1 MSFAT
6 RGMTRGSSSSLR
18 QTKATPNSYF
28 SNSSV
33 LDYKPGI
40 SFGAPVHPQF
50 DTATDSKYSL
60 TLDKTGHT
68 VNMHISGVDHPELHT
83 NCETDNCV
91 RRDLQEDSSAPVHRL
106 EMSELAGKISRE
118 MVAGAQTTR
127 KTRNAKAKPLQT
139 TTDATETPTCV
150 ADLEI
155 GLAHHTGVLQRTQAS
170 IQALQDDIQSMQTNI
185 ADNTDTIA
193 VMDSGLNNHKTALL
207 QQRSAF
213 DTINGSMTEM
223 NEGMN
228 NHKYEIRELKKQ
240 TNNGTDLNTKL
251 DGMHSGLVSHAKAI
265 TSMQS
270 TLSKFDVDT
279 SAIPRVCT
287 NVDSARLGAMLSEHK
302 RRQ

>member
-6 RGMTRGSSSSLR
+6 RGMTRGSSSGLR

-28 SNSSV
+28 SNTGV

-83 NCETDNCV
+83 NCETANCV
-91 RRDLQEDSSAPVHRL
+91 RRDLQEDTSAPVHRL

-155 GLAHHTGVLQRTQAS
+155 GLAHHTGVLQRAVAS
-170 IQALQDDIQSMQTNI
+170 IQALEDKI
-185 ADNTDTIA
+185 ADHTDTIA

-213 DTINGSMTEM
+213 DTIN
-223 NEGMN
+223 
-228 NHKYEIRELKKQ
+228 
-240 TNNGTDLNTKL
+240 
-251 DGMHSGLVSHAKAI
+251 
-265 TSMQS
+265 
-270 TLSKFDVDT
+270 
-279 SAIPRVCT
+279 
-287 NVDSARLGAMLSEHK
+287 
-302 RRQ
+302 

>member
-28 SNSSV
+28 SNSGV

-83 NCETDNCV
+83 NCETANCV
-91 RRDLQEDSSAPVHRL
+91 RRDLQEDISAPVQRL

-139 TTDATETPTCV
+139 TTEATETPTCV

-155 GLAHHTGVLQRTQAS
+155 GLAHHTGVLQRAVAS
-170 IQALQDDIQSMQTNI
+170 IQALEDKI
-185 ADNTDTIA
+185 ADHTDTIA

-207 QQRSAF
+207 QQRSAV
-213 DTINGSMTEM
+213 DTINGSMAEM
-223 NEGMN
+223 NEGMD

-240 TNNGTDLNTKL
+240 TNNGTDVNAKL

>member
-28 SNSSV
+28 SNSGV

-40 SFGAPVHPQF
+40 SFGAPVQPQF

-68 VNMHISGVDHPELHT
+68 VNMHISGVDHPELRT

-91 RRDLQEDSSAPVHRL
+91 RRDLQDDISAGIAVHRL
-106 EMSELAGKISRE
+106 EISELAGKISRE

-139 TTDATETPTCV
+139 QIDATETPTCV

-155 GLAHHTGVLQRTQAS
+155 GLAHHTGVLQRAVAS
-170 IQALQDDIQSMQTNI
+170 IQALEDKI
-185 ADNTDTIA
+185 ADHTDTIA

-213 DTINGSMTEM
+213 DTINGSMAEM

-240 TNNGTDLNTKL
+240 TNTGTDVNAKL

-265 TSMQS
+265 TGLQS

>member
-1 MSFAT
+1 
-6 RGMTRGSSSSLR
+6 
-18 QTKATPNSYF
+18 
-28 SNSSV
+28 
-33 LDYKPGI
+33 
-40 SFGAPVHPQF
+40 
-50 DTATDSKYSL
+50 
-60 TLDKTGHT
+60 
-68 VNMHISGVDHPELHT
+68 MHISGVDHPELHT
-83 NCETDNCV
+83 NCETANCV
-91 RRDLQEDSSAPVHRL
+91 RRDLQEDISAPVQRL

-213 DTINGSMTEM
+213 DTIN
-223 NEGMN
+223 
-228 NHKYEIRELKKQ
+228 
-240 TNNGTDLNTKL
+240 
-251 DGMHSGLVSHAKAI
+251 
-265 TSMQS
+265 
-270 TLSKFDVDT
+270 
-279 SAIPRVCT
+279 
-287 NVDSARLGAMLSEHK
+287 
-302 RRQ
+302 